1 MKNNDQN
8 IFQYDRENYS
18 TNKIQ
23 IAKEGNIRMSKI
35 MNQLIYN
42 GQYMRS
48 IHAYWYGKSLEGSK
62 ADDKLILIQHT
73 SRID

>member
-18 TNKIQ
+18 TNKIY
-23 IAKEGNIRMSKI
+23 ISKEGNVRMSKI
-35 MNQLIYN
+35 INQPIYN

-48 IHAYWYGKSLEGSK
+48 VHAYWYG
-62 ADDKLILIQHT
+62 
-73 SRID
+73 